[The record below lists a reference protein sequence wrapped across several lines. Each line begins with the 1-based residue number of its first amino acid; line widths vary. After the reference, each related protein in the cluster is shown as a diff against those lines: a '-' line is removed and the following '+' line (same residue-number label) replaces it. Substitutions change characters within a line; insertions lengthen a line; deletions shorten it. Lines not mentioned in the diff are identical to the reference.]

1 MFRTVSLLALTCTSS
16 VTAFAP
22 TSARLLTRSAVLRG
36 GARMIAEGDKLPE
49 GDFMVIKDGPTP
61 LASKDVFSGKKVV
74 LFGLP
79 GAMTPTCS
87 EKQLPG
93 FIELADK
100 FKEKGVDTIACLA
113 VNDPFVM
120 KEWSKAK
127 DPKGIVLMLGD
138 GGAAFTKAAGLD
150 FDTGNFGGVRCK
162 RCAMIV
168 DDGKVV
174 KLGLEEG
181 GAFEGA
187 SSAESMLKA
196 L

>member
-1 MFRTVSLLALTCTSS
+1 MLARGAS
-16 VTAFAP
+16 F
-22 TSARLLTRSAVLRG
+22 RG
-36 GARMIAEGDKLPE
+36 GVRMLAEGDSLPE
-49 GDFMVIKDGPTP
+49 GEFMTLDGKPTP
-61 LASKDVFSGKKVV
+61 LQSKDVFAGKKVV

-93 FIELADK
+93 FIEAADK
-100 FKEKGVDTIACLA
+100 FKEKGVDTIACLS

-120 KEWSKAK
+120 SAWSKDK
-127 DPKGIVLMLGD
+127 DPDGKVVMLGD

-150 FDTGNFGGVRCK
+150 FDTGNFGGVRTR

-168 DDGKVV
+168 DDGKIV

-187 SSAESMLKA
+187 SSAESMLES